1 MIRPAGSLRETSRN
15 KTAINGQV
23 KEILKA
29 MEAQM
34 AIANKEGRNNIEFPV
49 PKQYTA
55 FPNDKDAEL
64 LIIATVLREL
74 EAGDYKVKITNL
86 KNDTFLFNIR
96 WIAELTD
103 SERLKMIKL
112 LNEHMTRNDSS
123 EEEADDEED
132 YALTTSFQ
140 SLNVKKK

>member
-74 EAGDYKVKITNL
+74 TAGDYRVSITNL
-86 KNDTFLFNIR
+86 KNDTYLFDIR

-103 SERLKMIKL
+103 AERLRMLKL
-112 LNEHMTRNDSS
+112 MAEHMAKKESS
-123 EEEADDEED
+123 EEDDDE
-132 YALTTSFQ
+132 
-140 SLNVKKK
+140 

>member
-74 EAGDYKVKITNL
+74 KAGDYKVTITNL

-103 SERLKMIKL
+103 TERVRMIKL
-112 LNEHMTRNDSS
+112 LTEHMAR
-123 EEEADDEED
+123 EEASGDDDDE
-132 YALTTSFQ
+132 
-140 SLNVKKK
+140 

>member
-1 MIRPAGSLRETSRN
+1 MISSAGSLRETSRN

-34 AIANKEGRNNIEFPV
+34 AIANKEGRNNIEFTV

-64 LIIATVLREL
+64 LITATVLREL
-74 EAGDYKVKITNL
+74 KAGDYNVTIANL
-86 KNDTFLFNIR
+86 KNDTYLFNIR

-103 SERLKMIKL
+103 TERIRMVKL
-112 LNEHMTRNDSS
+112 LTEHMSRDNHS
-123 EEEADDEED
+123 DDEDE
-132 YALTTSFQ
+132 
-140 SLNVKKK
+140 